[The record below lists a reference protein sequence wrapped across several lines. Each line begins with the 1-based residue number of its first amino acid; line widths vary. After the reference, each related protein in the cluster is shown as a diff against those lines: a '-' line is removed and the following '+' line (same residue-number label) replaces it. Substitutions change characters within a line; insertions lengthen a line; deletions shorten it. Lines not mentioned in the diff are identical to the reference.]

1 MRILMI
7 TDVYF
12 PRINGVSTSIQ
23 TFRNDLRALGHDVTL
38 LAPQYGQDATDD
50 AGIMRVAGRSVPR
63 DPEDRLMRRRA
74 IRRMIPEIARRQP
87 ELVHI
92 HTPFVAHYAGIEIAR
107 ALGVPVVTTY
117 HTYFEHYFEHY
128 VPFLPK
134 RWLAALARQV
144 TVGQCAAA
152 DLVISPSHAM
162 LDALRAY
169 GAQGRIAVLPTGL
182 GDGCYTPGDGRRF
195 RAAYGIAA
203 ERPIVLHV
211 GRAAHEKNIDFLI
224 RMLQPLKRA
233 VPNVLMVIAGE
244 GPALMHLKDL
254 AQRLGV
260 ADSVQFV
267 GYLERNYGLPDCYAA
282 GDVFAFSSR
291 TETQGL
297 VLLEAMAQGT
307 PVVSNAE
314 MGTRDVLVADR
325 GARILPLDEQAFAA
339 AVAQVIG
346 DRGLR
351 AQMSD
356 AAREHARGWSSRTMA
371 ERLSAHYQELVAAR
385 QRDAGSQILPVA
397 VPSAVGS

>member
-23 TFRNDLRALGHDVTL
+23 TFRNDLRALGHEITL
-38 LAPQYGQDATDD
+38 LAPQYGKDADD
-50 AGIMRVAGRSVPR
+50 DDGILRVAGRSVPR

-74 IRRMIPEIARRQP
+74 IRRMIPEVARRQP

-107 ALGVPVVTTY
+107 ALNVPVVTTY

-134 RWLAALARQV
+134 RWLAALARRV
-144 TVGQCAAA
+144 TVGQCSAA
-152 DLVISPSHAM
+152 DLVISPSSAM

-169 GAQGRIAVLPTGL
+169 GVKGRIAVLPTGL
-182 GDGCYTPGDGRRF
+182 GDACYTPGDGHRF
-195 RAAYGIAA
+195 RAAFGIAA

-211 GRAAHEKNIDFLI
+211 GRAAHEKNIDFLL

-244 GPALMHLKDL
+244 GPALMHLKEL
-254 AQRLGV
+254 AQRMGLK
-260 ADSVQFV
+260 DSVQFV
-267 GYLERNYGLPDCYAA
+267 GYLERARGLPDCYAA
-282 GDVFAFSSR
+282 GDVFVFSSR

-314 MGTRDVLVADR
+314 MGTRDVLAADR
-325 GARILPLDEQAFAA
+325 GARIMPLDEEAFAA
-339 AVAQVIG
+339 AIVQVIG

-351 AQMSD
+351 TRMSNAAQ
-356 AAREHARGWSSRTMA
+356 EHARGWSSRAMA
-371 ERLSAHYQELVAAR
+371 ERLLAHYHESLVAHRRGVSSRVLSRPMPGA
-385 QRDAGSQILPVA
+385 AGS
-397 VPSAVGS
+397 

>member
-23 TFRNDLRALGHDVTL
+23 TFRNDLHALGHEVAL
-38 LAPQYGQDATDD
+38 LAPQYGNDANDDD
-50 AGIMRVAGRSVPR
+50 AILRVAGRSVPR

-74 IRRMIPEIARRQP
+74 IRRMIPDIVRRQP
-87 ELVHI
+87 ELIHI
-92 HTPFVAHYAGIEIAR
+92 HTPFVAHYAGLEIAR
-107 ALGVPVVTTY
+107 ALDVPVVTTY

-134 RWLAALARQV
+134 RWLAALARKV

-152 DLVISPSHAM
+152 DLVISPSNAM
-162 LDALRAY
+162 HDALRAY
-169 GAQGRIAVLPTGL
+169 GARGRIAVLPTGL

-195 RAAYGIAA
+195 RTAHGIAA
-203 ERPIVLHV
+203 DRPIVLHV

-233 VPNVLMVIAGE
+233 VPDVLMVIAGE
-244 GPALMHLKDL
+244 GPALTHLQDL
-254 AQRLGV
+254 AQGLGV

-267 GYLERNYGLPDCYAA
+267 GYLERNHGLPDCYAA
-282 GDVFAFSSR
+282 GDVFVFSSR

-325 GARILPLDEQAFAA
+325 GACILPLEENAFAA
-339 AVAQVIG
+339 AIAQVIG

-351 AQMSD
+351 AHMSE

-371 ERLSAHYQELVAAR
+371 ERLSVHYQELVAAHR
-385 QRDAGSQILPVA
+385 RGAGSQLLPTA
-397 VPSAVGS
+397 MSGAVGS